1 LSLEFKMK
9 HKISLLILGLL
20 AIKLIFQPCE
30 FTGDSYGYACE
41 IIKGDWISGHHL
53 LHKYFIG
60 FVWKVAQFLG
70 IFADPLQ
77 VGFWLNAGFGALSLT
92 ILNNILNLKNFSV
105 HSRFYWV
112 LFVASCFVFVRYSS
126 ENETYIFPIFFTL
139 LGWYQQLQKKAW
151 FALLFYLIAVG
162 FHQSYLIVC
171 IPLIWNP
178 AICLQTKTSNKTL
191 DLSSFFEPHGYNFNG
206 LMRTSVFV
214 LLVFGGYL
222 FAAYVYDRTLI
233 NLFLQDVQ
241 SGLVQ
246 TTPNIKNL
254 VFGSINSVRI
264 FIQIH
269 GELQYQIA
277 NTWPIWVG
285 VIGIISY
292 IVYVIHQLKQ
302 PFQTETHVE
311 SNSFIDSNSLP
322 NSWVS
327 VGAVLS
333 LIFTWLFAIYS
344 VGNLEFMVFI
354 PFLLVLIDSE
364 FSRPNI
370 LLLNTHKRLN
380 QSPKSFQKI
389 QPIFTIQRLSIF
401 LFIWNFSV
409 YTLPHSIYSTQNLNG
424 LIHKIKLLTIQ
435 TTESLTPAEQNQQP
449 NNRTIYFIT
458 PLAALFENYSEFV
471 YLTDTLNLSNKI
483 RHHQP
488 QFFHSNEELIQHLKQ
503 FNHPPKQNVKY
514 CIISDNRGT
523 ERSNFG
529 QLLPTNSELSSP
541 ENTKKNPKSWVEYEF
556 SEIQQ
561 LHIP

>member
-1 LSLEFKMK
+1 MK

-53 LHKYFIG
+53 LHKYLVGSI
-60 FVWKVAQFLG
+60 WKVVQLVG
-70 IFADPLQ
+70 INTHPLQ

-178 AICLQTKTSNKTL
+178 AISIQIKNDKIKLHLT
-191 DLSSFFEPHGYNFNG
+191 SFFEPKGYNFKG
-206 LMRTSVFV
+206 LIQTTVFV
-214 LLVFGGYL
+214 LFVFGGYL
-222 FAAYVYDRTLI
+222 FAAYEYDRTLI
-233 NLFLQDVQ
+233 NLFFQDVQ

-254 VFGSINSVRI
+254 IFGSINSVRI

-285 VIGIISY
+285 IIGIISY
-292 IVYVIHQLKQ
+292 TVYVIYLLKQ
-302 PFQTETHVE
+302 AIQTETQVE
-311 SNSFIDSNSLP
+311 SNSFIDTNSLP

-354 PFLLVLIDSE
+354 PFLLALINSE
-364 FSRPNI
+364 FHQAKGLFTNTKKY
-370 LLLNTHKRLN
+370 LNTV
-380 QSPKSFQKI
+380 PKSLDKI
-389 QPIFTIQRLSIF
+389 RFIFTVKRLSII

-409 YTLPHSIYSTQNLNG
+409 YTLPHSIYSTQNLHG
-424 LIHKIKLLTIQ
+424 LLHQTQLLTIQ
-435 TTESLTPAEQNQQP
+435 SSESHTPVEQNQQSK
-449 NNRTIYFIT
+449 NRTIYFIT
-458 PLAALFENYSEFV
+458 PLAALFENYSEFI

-483 RHHQP
+483 RQHQP
-488 QFFHSNEELIQHLKQ
+488 QFFHSKEELIQHLKQ

-541 ENTKKNPKSWVEYEF
+541 ENPKKNPKSWVEYEF